1 MQDSTLASMESLGN
15 IPNWI
20 RCPRF
25 PRVCWHNFS
34 KIWFLCPRFKMT
46 VEFWKA
52 LINWDIFYFNSESG
66 SNTGRRFWTS
76 SRVFN
81 QTHFISNSIFHPIEN
96 SGFRFSNVQEFKH
109 EGLIFLMHTRTLHN
123 VNENFI
129 CSLAPPGGQ
138 NQKSE
143 SIASKFV
150 MSRFC
155 CENFFE
161 FRLPR
166 DHWNERQIRESKNS
180 NGYNPR
186 HYTNDLWKSLKAES
200 KKVLASLD
208 TFKLRNFF
216 RSSVSISKYGLS
228 K

>member
-1 MQDSTLASMESLGN
+1 MQGSTLASMESLGN

-81 QTHFISNSIFHPIEN
+81 QTHFISNSILHPIEN

-123 VNENFI
+123 VNENFV

-150 MSRFC
+150 MSWFC
-155 CENFFE
+155 CKNFLNSGFHVTTGTSAKFE
-161 FRLPR
+161 SQKIQTDITHGIIRTIYES
-166 DHWNERQIRESKNS
+166 HWKPNRKKFWHRWI
-180 NGYNPR
+180 
-186 HYTNDLWKSLKAES
+186 LLSLGTFS
-200 KKVLASLD
+200 VL
-208 TFKLRNFF
+208 
-216 RSSVSISKYGLS
+216 SS
-228 K
+228 

>member
-1 MQDSTLASMESLGN
+1 MSAISQSLLAQ
-15 IPNWI
+15 
-20 RCPRF
+20 F
-25 PRVCWHNFS
+25 
-34 KIWFLCPRFKMT
+34 FKNLIF
-46 VEFWKA
+46 VSAFQNDCGILKKA

-150 MSRFC
+150 ISRFC
-155 CENFFE
+155 CKNF
-161 FRLPR
+161 P
-166 DHWNERQIRESKNS
+166 
-180 NGYNPR
+180 
-186 HYTNDLWKSLKAES
+186 
-200 KKVLASLD
+200 AS
-208 TFKLRNFF
+208 T
-216 RSSVSISKYGLS
+216 
-228 K
+228 